1 MKIRAAGAELL
12 RGETDMKTL
21 MVALRTFAKAP
32 KTTKNS
38 VCEVQHIVCVV
49 WIRMSAI
56 KK

>member
-1 MKIRAAGAELL
+1 MKIRAAGAEFL
-12 RGETDMKTL
+12 RGETDMTNL
-21 MVALRTFAKAP
+21 MIAFPKFAKAP

-38 VCEVQHIVCVV
+38 VCEVQHTACVA